1 MPLLPD
7 DDKRRFFRYMAAMNK
22 LTIALVGRPNVGKS
36 TLFNRLTG
44 TKHALVDD
52 QPGVTRDR
60 RYGEGSLAGLEF
72 TIIDTAG
79 MEERKDASAMESRML
94 AMTQAGVD
102 EADIALML
110 VDGVVGITPD
120 DEYFARWLRK
130 QNKPVILVINKA
142 ESRKR
147 AEGTLS
153 EAYTLGLGEPVGISA
168 EHGEGMADLYEAI
181 SSQLS
186 VVSSQQEAL
195 ADSSPEREEIKELNL
210 AIIGRPNAGK
220 STLLNAFLDSDRV
233 LTGPE
238 AGLTRDAIAVDWE
251 YNGTPIKLVD
261 TAGLRKQARRQEKL
275 ERMSAVDSFRAV
287 QYAHVVVLLL
297 DASSPLDKQDLKLA
311 EHVIDEGRALV
322 IAVNKWDLVP
332 DEAAWLKALN
342 HLLEKRMAAVRGVPM
357 VTLSAINKRG
367 LDTVMKA
374 VFEVY
379 ELWNR
384 RIPTGQ
390 LNRWLEGMLASHPP
404 PLSPSKRPIRLKYMT
419 QIKSRPP
426 TFVLYATRKEKLPES
441 YRRYLIHGL
450 REAFDLPAVP
460 IRLQLRGSKNP
471 YVDDDKK

>member
-1 MPLLPD
+1 MI
-7 DDKRRFFRYMAAMNK
+7 
-22 LTIALVGRPNVGKS
+22 TIALVGRPNVGKS

-60 RYGEGSLAGLEF
+60 RYGEGSLGPMEF
-72 TIIDTAG
+72 KVIDTAG
-79 MEERKDASAMESRML
+79 MEERKDVSAMESRML
-94 AMTQAGVD
+94 AMTRAGIT

-110 VDGVVGITPD
+110 VDGVAGITPE

-130 QNKPVILVINKA
+130 QGKPVILVVNKA
-142 ESRKR
+142 ESKR
-147 AEGTLS
+147 ANPTLA
-153 EAYTLGLGEPVGISA
+153 EAYRLGLGEPVMISA
-168 EHGEGMADLYEAI
+168 EHGEGMAELYDA
-181 SSQLS
+181 LS
-186 VVSSQQEAL
+186 EQM
-195 ADSSPEREEIKELNL
+195 PEPNEFDGAVDGEEEDVDTTLQL

-220 STLLNAFLDSDRV
+220 STLLNAFLGSERV

-238 AGLTRDAIAVDWE
+238 AGLTRDSIAVDWQW
-251 YNGTPIKLVD
+251 NGRPVKLVD
-261 TAGLRKQARRQEKL
+261 TAGLRRQSKRTEKL

-287 QYAHVVVLLL
+287 QYAHAVVLLL

-311 EHVIDEGRALV
+311 EHVIEEGRALV
-322 IAVNKWDLVP
+322 IAVNKWDLVT

-342 HLLEKRMAAVRGVPM
+342 QLIDKRLAAVRGVPM
-357 VTLSAINKRG
+357 VTLSALNKAG
-367 LDTVMKA
+367 LNKVMDA
-374 VFEVY
+374 VFDVY
-379 ELWNR
+379 ELWNK
-384 RIPTGQ
+384 RISTGQ

-419 QIKSRPP
+419 QIKTRPP

-471 YVDDDKK
+471 YAEEGKK